1 MWQPYVFRLASTA
14 PSTASA
20 LGPAWITAALALA
33 GAVVGCIAWG
43 ARWGW
48 RIVSKIMRL
57 VDDFLGEPARA
68 GVPERPGVMTRL
80 QDLTEEVAKVRA
92 QVIPNGGSSLRDAVD
107 RVSMDLKLVAEDL
120 TEHRNLTG
128 PAIGQLTAD
137 VAELRRRV
145 ELFETERAVR
155 DDDLGE
161 RA

>member
-1 MWQPYVFRLASTA
+1 MWAPYVYRLAATVS
-14 PSTASA
+14 PVSG
-20 LGPAWITAALALA
+20 LDPAWITAFLSLTLA
-33 GAVVGCIAWG
+33 VTGCIAWG
-43 ARWGW
+43 LRWGW
-48 RIVSKIMRL
+48 RALSRVTRFL
-57 VDDFLGEPARA
+57 DDFMGEPARA
-68 GVPERPGVMTRL
+68 GVAERPGVMARL
-80 QDLTEEVAKVRA
+80 QSLTEEVTQIRA